1 MHFKPILCRYSGGF
15 GASDGASERSMVIS
29 FINIF
34 FRMAWHIR
42 GVFLANLALTMVGAV
57 VIAGVE
63 KIPIAEA
70 VYFALITG
78 LTIGYG
84 DIVPTTTSGRIL
96 SVLLGVLGMLFTGL
110 VIAVAVHAV
119 REAWDTTKKTD

>member
-1 MHFKPILCRYSGGF
+1 ML
-15 GASDGASERSMVIS
+15 IS
-29 FINIF
+29 FIHIF

-42 GVFLANLALTMVGAV
+42 GVFLAILALIMVGAV
-57 VIAGVE
+57 VVAGVE
-63 KIPIAEA
+63 KMPIEEA

-78 LTIGYG
+78 LSIGYG
-84 DIVPTTTSGRIL
+84 DIVATTTSGRIM
-96 SVLLGVLGMLFTGL
+96 SVLLGVLGILFTGL